1 MRIPGLVKK
10 EVVSHFRRVD
20 ASVWTT
26 LSSAALTVLGA
37 AIIAALIGYVTYTV
51 DAKMLEAAS
60 SSAPYLI
67 ALFLFIFAAFN
78 CVDGALRARRT
89 FYSESDREIV
99 NPLPYKPYEIVLSK
113 TIFLWLYQIAE
124 GALLS
129 LPVLLVFGINRD
141 YGAGYYVVSVIY
153 CLVIPTMVTG
163 ASLILS
169 VVFQWVYRWMRGHDL
184 IQFLLAAVVVVGLC
198 FIYALFLRLFLA
210 SLSQESDISGAL
222 PGAFMENLE
231 HITSFMPPVYHFID
245 LWISG
250 AHQFV
255 NIMVLLLCGL
265 ALPAGGY
272 FLSLWY
278 FRVWDRGLGSR
289 IKARRNRTYPA
300 FTNLLRKELILLFKD
315 SPSIFSYTSL
325 LIMMPFLGYVV
336 ISAFNAILGA
346 NMSVVLNYYPLLTE
360 IIDVALVLLFV
371 SIINSSAS
379 LSLTREGR
387 ALAVYKT
394 LPVSPWMTIAS
405 KISVPSALSAFS
417 LIVTLAVLGGLGEL
431 SGASIGVCL
440 GGGLLLVLAQNF
452 LGIELDVY
460 DRGYGRVRLSFLASI
475 CSILVPLIAG
485 LGGFLGIFLGWSNP
499 LIFAFIF
506 LILAVFAAI
515 PLILTCRLRRLFVNM
530 EAM

>member
-20 ASVWTT
+20 ASVWTAF
-26 LSSAALTVLGA
+26 SSAALTVLGA

-278 FRVWDRGLGSR
+278 YQRWDRGLAAGGR
-289 IKARRNRTYPA
+289 
-300 FTNLLRKELILLFKD
+300 LL
-315 SPSIFSYTSL
+315 
-325 LIMMPFLGYVV
+325 
-336 ISAFNAILGA
+336 
-346 NMSVVLNYYPLLTE
+346 PLP
-360 IIDVALVLLFV
+360 LVLPEV
-371 SIINSSAS
+371 GPWPGQPDQGEKEPH
-379 LSLTREGR
+379 LSRLHQPAAQGAYPPVQGL
-387 ALAVYKT
+387 ALDLLLHLA
-394 LPVSPWMTIAS
+394 ADHD
-405 KISVPSALSAFS
+405 ALSG
-417 LIVTLAVLGGLGEL
+417 LRGHLRLQRHPRRQHVGG
-431 SGASIGVCL
+431 
-440 GGGLLLVLAQNF
+440 
-452 LGIELDVY
+452 
-460 DRGYGRVRLSFLASI
+460 
-475 CSILVPLIAG
+475 P
-485 LGGFLGIFLGWSNP
+485 
-499 LIFAFIF
+499 
-506 LILAVFAAI
+506 
-515 PLILTCRLRRLFVNM
+515 
-530 EAM
+530 